1 MYDVI
6 IVGAGSV
13 GCAAAREL
21 SRYRLRVLVL
31 EKGHDLCAGASK
43 CNSGMI
49 HAGYDPIPGTNEAR
63 FNAPG
68 CAMMYE
74 ICDELDVPYLKN
86 GTTIFA
92 TDDNGMKELEK
103 LLHYAKINQVR
114 AEIVTPPALY
124 DLQPDI
130 GRDVRGV
137 LWVPDGGVTN
147 PFTVTFALAEN
158 ARRNGVEFLKET
170 EVTGITKTPAGF
182 SVTAKGSVDS
192 IANRPARASSEPSP
206 HPSLYRSSGNTD
218 SGLRDSGYRSSE
230 YRNSEYKNF
239 EYKTPECESSDGTLR
254 FETRMIINC
263 AGGHSDVINN
273 MVSGIHY
280 HIIPRFGAHVVL
292 DRKLSAK
299 LTTTLMETPHDL
311 PGGGHTKGMA
321 IIPTLGG
328 TMLLGCDATEV
339 GDPDFT
345 DTRRESIEQIVD
357 YFRAAWKD
365 LPLGSDGSP
374 FPEDSIISIFGGC
387 RPHADTNDFV
397 IGEPEDAP
405 GFVNAGGTESP
416 AFTSCVAIARH
427 VAGICIDRLK
437 AEPDPDFDPYR
448 KVKKAFRDMTNEER
462 KAAIAEN
469 PDYAKIVCRCEMVT
483 EAEIRDAIRRPLGAR
498 SIADVK
504 LRTRAGMGRC
514 QGGFCSPRVLEILSE
529 ELGIS
534 PLEVTQCGGES
545 RVLFGRACGEGAV

>member
-6 IVGAGSV
+6 VIGAGSV
-13 GCAAAREL
+13 GCSAAREL
-21 SRYRLRVLVL
+21 SRFRLRVLVL

-49 HAGYDPIPGTNEAR
+49 HAGYDPIPGTNEAL

-68 CAMMYE
+68 CHLMYQ
-74 ICDELDVPYLKN
+74 ICEELDVPFLQN

-92 TDDNGMKELEK
+92 TDENGMKELRK
-103 LLHYAKINQVR
+103 LLGFAADNGVR
-114 AEIVTPPALY
+114 AEIVTPPRLY
-124 DLQPDI
+124 ELQPDI
-130 GRDVRGV
+130 GKNVKAV

-158 ARRNGVEFLKET
+158 AHRNGVSFRCDT
-170 EVTGITKTPAGF
+170 EVTGIQKTGEGF
-182 SVTAKGSVDS
+182 LVTAGEEV
-192 IANRPARASSEPSP
+192 
-206 HPSLYRSSGNTD
+206 
-218 SGLRDSGYRSSE
+218 
-230 YRNSEYKNF
+230 
-239 EYKTPECESSDGTLR
+239 

-273 MVSGIHY
+273 MVSEHTFR
-280 HIIPRFGAHVVL
+280 IIPRFGAHVVL
-292 DRKLSAK
+292 DRKGSEK

-345 DTRRESIEQIVD
+345 DTRRDSIEQILE

-374 FPEDSIISIFGGC
+374 FPEDRIISIFGGC

-416 AFTSCVAIARH
+416 AFTACYAIGHH
-427 VAGICIDRLK
+427 VAGICVDRLRP
-437 AEPDPDFDPYR
+437 ARNEQFDPRR
-448 KVKKAFRDMTNEER
+448 KARKAFRDMDAGER
-462 KAAIAEN
+462 RQAIAEN
-469 PDYAKIVCRCEMVT
+469 PDYAKIVCRCELVT
-483 EAEIRDAIRRPLGAR
+483 EAEIREAIRRPLGAR
-498 SIADVK
+498 SVAGVK

-514 QGGFCSPRVLEILSE
+514 QGGFCSPRVVEILSE

-545 RVLFGRACGEGAV
+545 RILCGLACEGEKI

>member
-21 SRYRLRVLVL
+21 SRYRLKVLVL

-68 CAMMYE
+68 CALMYQ

-92 TDDNGMKELEK
+92 TDDAGMKELEK
-103 LLHYAKINQVR
+103 LLGYAELNKVR
-114 AEIVTPPALY
+114 ARIVTPPELY

-130 GRDVRGV
+130 GKDVKGV

-158 ARRNGVEFLKET
+158 AFKNGVEFRRET
-170 EVTGITKTPAGF
+170 EVTGISKKDGGF
-182 SVTAKGSVDS
+182 LVTALSRAG
-192 IANRPARASSEPSP
+192 AGASSAGGT
-206 HPSLYRSSGNTD
+206 SSA
-218 SGLRDSGYRSSE
+218 
-230 YRNSEYKNF
+230 
-239 EYKTPECESSDGTLR
+239 SDGSSSTADPATVSLT

-273 MVSGIHY
+273 MVSGH
-280 HIIPRFGAHVVL
+280 HFRIIPRFGAHVVL
-292 DRKLSAK
+292 DRKFSEK
-299 LTTTLMETPHDL
+299 LNTTLMETPHDL

-357 YFRAAWKD
+357 YFRKAWKD
-365 LPLGSDGSP
+365 LPTGSDGSA
-374 FPEDSIISIFGGC
+374 FPEDAIISIFGGC

-397 IGEPEDAP
+397 IGEPDDAP

-416 AFTSCVAIARH
+416 AFTACVAIAQH
-427 VAGICIDRLK
+427 VAGICIDRLRPPVN
-437 AEPDPDFDPYR
+437 EDFDPFR
-448 KVKKAFRDMTNEER
+448 KAPKAFRDMTNEER
-462 KAAIAEN
+462 RAAIAEN

-498 SIADVK
+498 SISEVK

-514 QGGFCSPRVLEILSE
+514 QGGFCSPRVAQILCE

-534 PLEVTQCGGES
+534 PLEVTQCGGDS
-545 RVLFGRACGEGAV
+545 RILAGRACSEALSPV

>member
-13 GCAAAREL
+13 GCATAREL

-49 HAGYDPIPGTNEAR
+49 HAGYDPIPGTNEAK

-68 CAMMYE
+68 CALMYR
-74 ICDELDVPYLKN
+74 ICDELEVPYLKN
-86 GTTIFA
+86 GTTVFA
-92 TDDNGMKELEK
+92 TDENGMRELYKLEGFAKEN
-103 LLHYAKINQVR
+103 HVR
-114 AEIVTPPALY
+114 AEVITPPALY
-124 DLQPDI
+124 ELQPEI
-130 GRDVRGV
+130 GKDVRGI
-137 LWVPDGGVTN
+137 LWVPDGGTTN
-147 PFTVTFALAEN
+147 PFTVTFAMAEN
-158 ARRNGVEFLKET
+158 AFANGVEFRKEAR
-170 EVTGITKTPAGF
+170 VTGIGKTGDGF
-182 SVTAKGSVDS
+182 QVTV
-192 IANRPARASSEPSP
+192 NQEEV
-206 HPSLYRSSGNTD
+206 L
-218 SGLRDSGYRSSE
+218 
-230 YRNSEYKNF
+230 
-239 EYKTPECESSDGTLR
+239 
-254 FETRMIINC
+254 ETRMVVNC

-273 MVSGIHY
+273 MVSETKFR
-280 HIIPRFGAHVVL
+280 IIPRFGAHVVL
-292 DRKLSAK
+292 DRKHSDK

-321 IIPTLGG
+321 IITTTGG

-339 GDPDFT
+339 DDPDFT

-357 YFRAAWKD
+357 YFKKAWKD
-365 LPLGSDGSP
+365 LPPGSDGTP
-374 FPEDSIISIFGGC
+374 FPEDEIISIFGGC

-397 IGEPEDAP
+397 IGEPDDAP

-416 AFTSCVAIARH
+416 AFTACYAIGQH
-427 VAGICIDRLK
+427 VAGICVDRLK
-437 AEPDPDFDPYR
+437 PPVNESFNPR
-448 KVKKAFRDMTNEER
+448 RHVKKAFRDMTNEER
-462 KAAIAEN
+462 RAAIAEN

-483 EAEIRDAIRRPLGAR
+483 EAEIRGAIRRPLGAR
-498 SIADVK
+498 SISEVK

-534 PLEVTQCGGES
+534 PLEVTQCGGAS
-545 RVLFGRACGEGAV
+545 KVLAGPACNA

>member
-1 MYDVI
+1 MMYDVI

-13 GCAAAREL
+13 GCATAREL
-21 SRYRLRVLVL
+21 SRYKLKIIVL
-31 EKGHDLCAGASK
+31 EKGHDICAGASK

-49 HAGYDPIPGTNEAR
+49 HAGYDPIPGTNEAK

-68 CAMMYE
+68 CQLMYQ
-74 ICDELDVPYLKN
+74 ICDELSVPYLKN

-92 TDDNGMKELEK
+92 TDENGMQELRK
-103 LLHYAKINQVR
+103 LLHYAEQNHVH
-114 AEIVTPPALY
+114 AEIVEPPALY

-130 GRDVRGV
+130 GKDVKAV

-147 PFTVTFALAEN
+147 PFSVTFAMAEN
-158 ARRNGVEFLKET
+158 AFANGVEFRKET
-170 EVTGITKTPAGF
+170 EVTDIRKTEDGF
-182 SVTAKGSVDS
+182 AVTAVFGAPGEAV
-192 IANRPARASSEPSP
+192 PGASA
-206 HPSLYRSSGNTD
+206 D
-218 SGLRDSGYRSSE
+218 GLHSMTFR
-230 YRNSEYKNF
+230 
-239 EYKTPECESSDGTLR
+239 
-254 FETRMIINC
+254 TRMVVNC

-273 MVSGIHY
+273 MVSAHTFR
-280 HIIPRFGAHVVL
+280 IIPRFGAHVVL

-299 LTTTLMETPHDL
+299 LNTTLMETPHDL

-365 LPLGSDGSP
+365 LPTGSDGSP
-374 FPEDSIISIFGGC
+374 FPEDAIISIFGGC

-397 IGEPEDAP
+397 IGEPDDAP

-416 AFTSCVAIARH
+416 AFTACYAIAQH
-427 VAGICIDRLK
+427 VAGICRDRLRP
-437 AEPDPDFDPYR
+437 APNERFHPRREAPR
-448 KVKKAFRDMTNEER
+448 AFRDMTNEER
-462 KAAIAEN
+462 RDAIAKN

-483 EAEIRDAIRRPLGAR
+483 EAEVRDAIRRPLGAR
-498 SIADVK
+498 SISEVK

-534 PLEVTQCGGES
+534 PLEVTQCGGAS
-545 RVLFGRACGEGAV
+545 RVLAGLACEAI

>member
-103 LLHYAKINQVR
+103 LLHYAEINQVR

-192 IANRPARASSEPSP
+192 IANRPARASSDPSA
-206 HPSLYRSSGNTD
+206 HPSLYRN
-218 SGLRDSGYRSSE
+218 
-230 YRNSEYKNF
+230 
-239 EYKTPECESSDGTLR
+239 SDGTLR

-273 MVSGIHY
+273 MVSGIQY

-339 GDPDFT
+339 EDPDFT

-437 AEPDPDFDPYR
+437 AEPDPDFNPYR

-483 EAEIRDAIRRPLGAR
+483 EAEIRDAIRRPR
-498 SIADVK
+498 
-504 LRTRAGMGRC
+504 RAFHRRC
-514 QGGFCSPRVLEILSE
+514 QAAHPRGHGPVPGWFLQPPRS
-529 ELGIS
+529 GN
-534 PLEVTQCGGES
+534 TQ
-545 RVLFGRACGEGAV
+545 

>member
-68 CAMMYE
+68 CALMYQ

-92 TDDNGMKELEK
+92 TDENGMRELQK
-103 LLHYAKINQVR
+103 LLHYAELNHVR
-114 AEIVTPPALY
+114 AEIVTPPELY
-124 DLQPDI
+124 RLQPDI
-130 GRDVRGV
+130 GKDVKGV

-158 ARRNGVEFLKET
+158 AYRNGVEFMKET
-170 EVTGITKTPAGF
+170 EVTGIRKTGEGF
-182 SVTAKGSVDS
+182 SVTAVSAAQGTPVIESCRGS
-192 IANRPARASSEPSP
+192 RPAKNALDPAAGTADTQ
-206 HPSLYRSSGNTD
+206 HPFAGTA
-218 SGLRDSGYRSSE
+218 GPQGA
-230 YRNSEYKNF
+230 
-239 EYKTPECESSDGTLR
+239 GHTLR
-254 FETRMIINC
+254 FETRMILNC

-273 MVSGIHY
+273 MVSSQHFR
-280 HIIPRFGAHVVL
+280 IIPRFGAHVVL
-292 DRKLSAK
+292 DRKLSGK

-357 YFRAAWKD
+357 YFKAAWKD
-365 LPLGSDGSP
+365 LPLGSDGSS
-374 FPEDSIISIFGGC
+374 FPEDAVISIFGGC

-397 IGEPEDAP
+397 IGEAEDVP

-416 AFTSCVAIARH
+416 AFTACVAIAQH

-437 AEPDPDFDPYR
+437 PAVNESFDPYR
-448 KVKKAFRDMTNEER
+448 RVRKSFREMTNEER
-462 KAAIAEN
+462 RAAIAED

-498 SIADVK
+498 SVSEVK

-534 PLEVTQCGGES
+534 PLEVTQCGGAS
-545 RVLFGRACGEGAV
+545 RILYGPACDSTAG

>member
-1 MYDVI
+1 MFDVI

-13 GCAAAREL
+13 GCATAREL

-49 HAGYDPIPGTNEAR
+49 HAGYDPIPGTNEAK

-68 CAMMYE
+68 CRLMYQ
-74 ICDELDVPYLKN
+74 ICDELSVPYLKN

-92 TDDNGMKELEK
+92 TDESGMRELYK
-103 LLHYAKINQVR
+103 LEGFARENHVR
-114 AEIVTPPALY
+114 AEIVTPPSLY
-124 DLQPDI
+124 ELLPDI
-130 GRDVRGV
+130 GKDVKAV

-147 PFTVTFALAEN
+147 PFSVTFALAEN
-158 ARRNGVEFLKET
+158 AWANGVKFYKEA
-170 EVTGITKTPAGF
+170 EVTDIQKSEEGFLVTAGMPASQAMDIPGTTPADAQPEGGTCPVTF
-182 SVTAKGSVDS
+182 S
-192 IANRPARASSEPSP
+192 AR
-206 HPSLYRSSGNTD
+206 
-218 SGLRDSGYRSSE
+218 
-230 YRNSEYKNF
+230 
-239 EYKTPECESSDGTLR
+239 
-254 FETRMIINC
+254 MVINC

-273 MVSGIHY
+273 MVSEKKFR
-280 HIIPRFGAHVVL
+280 IIPRFGAHVVL
-292 DRKLSAK
+292 DRKHSDK

-321 IIPTLGG
+321 IITTTGG

-339 GDPDFT
+339 DDPDFT

-357 YFRAAWKD
+357 YFKKAWKD
-365 LPLGSDGSP
+365 LPLGSDGTP
-374 FPEDSIISIFGGC
+374 FPEDEIISIFGGC

-397 IGEPEDAP
+397 IGEPDDAP

-416 AFTSCVAIARH
+416 AFTACYAIAQH
-427 VAGICIDRLK
+427 VASICIDRLK
-437 AEPDPDFDPYR
+437 PPVNENFDPHR
-448 KVKKAFRDMTNEER
+448 PAKKAFRDMTNEER
-462 KAAIAEN
+462 RAAIAEN

-498 SIADVK
+498 SISEIK

-534 PLEVTQCGGES
+534 PLEVTQCGGSS
-545 RVLFGRACGEGAV
+545 RVLAGLACNA

>member
-13 GCAAAREL
+13 GCGTAREL
-21 SRYRLRVLVL
+21 SRYSLRILVL

-49 HAGYDPIPGTNEAR
+49 HAGYDPVPGTNEAR

-68 CAMMYE
+68 CRLMYE
-74 ICDELDVPYLKN
+74 ACDELGVPYLKN
-86 GTTIFA
+86 GTTVFA
-92 TDDNGMKELEK
+92 TDENGMEELRK
-103 LLHYAKINQVR
+103 LKGFAEQNRVR
-114 AEIVTPPALY
+114 AEIVTPSELY
-124 DLQPDI
+124 SLQPDI
-130 GRDVRGV
+130 GPDVKGV

-158 ARRNGVEFLKET
+158 ALQNGAEFRTDTCVTDIRKT
-170 EVTGITKTPAGF
+170 EEGF
-182 SVTAKGSVDS
+182 LVTAGG
-192 IANRPARASSEPSP
+192 E
-206 HPSLYRSSGNTD
+206 
-218 SGLRDSGYRSSE
+218 
-230 YRNSEYKNF
+230 
-239 EYKTPECESSDGTLR
+239 TL
-254 FETRMIINC
+254 ETRMVVNC

-273 MVSGIHY
+273 MVSSKHFR
-280 HIIPRFGAHVVL
+280 IIPRFGAHVVL
-292 DRKLSAK
+292 DRKYAAK
-299 LTTTLMETPHDL
+299 LNTTLMETPHDL

-339 GDPDFT
+339 DDPDFT
-345 DTRRESIEQIVD
+345 DTRRESVEQILD

-365 LPLGSDGSP
+365 LPVGSGGEP
-374 FPEDSIISIFGGC
+374 FPEDGVISIFGGC

-397 IGEPEDAP
+397 IGEAEDAP
-405 GFVNAGGTESP
+405 GFINAGGTESP
-416 AFTSCVAIARH
+416 AFTSCLAIAQH
-427 VAGICIDRLK
+427 VAGLCVERLK
-437 AEPDPDFDPYR
+437 PEKNPRFDPRR
-448 KVKKAFRDMTNEER
+448 KAKKAFRDMTDEER
-462 KAAIAEN
+462 RQAIKED

-483 EAEIRDAIRRPLGAR
+483 EAEIRDAVRRPLGAR
-498 SIADVK
+498 SVAGVK

-514 QGGFCSPRVLEILSE
+514 QGGFCSPRVLRILSE

-545 RVLFGRACGEGAV
+545 RILAGRACGEAAGMADAAGMTGAAAGADAGEVKA

>member
-13 GCAAAREL
+13 GSATAREL
-21 SRYRLRVLVL
+21 SRYRLNVLVL

-49 HAGYDPIPGTNEAR
+49 HAGYDPIPGTNEAK

-68 CAMMYE
+68 CSLMYQ

-92 TDDNGMKELEK
+92 TDDNGMKELQK
-103 LLHYAKINQVR
+103 LLHYAELNHVR
-114 AEIVTPPALY
+114 AEIVTPPELY

-130 GRDVRGV
+130 GKDVLGV

-147 PFTVTFALAEN
+147 PFSVTFALAEN
-158 ARRNGVEFLKET
+158 AFHNGVQFLKET
-170 EVTGITKTPAGF
+170 EVTHIRK
-182 SVTAKGSVDS
+182 
-192 IANRPARASSEPSP
+192 
-206 HPSLYRSSGNTD
+206 TD
-218 SGLRDSGYRSSE
+218 SGFTVTARSTLDPACISLQASPVSFEETSSE
-230 YRNSEYKNF
+230 SISAEDG
-239 EYKTPECESSDGTLR
+239 SSVICS

-263 AGGHSDVINN
+263 AGGHSDVINS
-273 MVSGIHY
+273 MVSARHF

-292 DRKLSAK
+292 DRKLSEK

-357 YFRAAWKD
+357 YFKAAWKD
-365 LPLGSDGSP
+365 LPTGSDGSP
-374 FPEDSIISIFGGC
+374 FPEDAIISIFGGC

-397 IGEPEDAP
+397 IGEAEDAP

-416 AFTSCVAIARH
+416 AFTACVAIAQH

-437 AEPDPDFDPYR
+437 PEKNPSFDPYR
-448 KVKKAFRDMTNEER
+448 KMKKSFRDMTNEER
-462 KAAIAEN
+462 RAAIAEN

-498 SIADVK
+498 SVSEVK

-534 PLEVTQCGGES
+534 PLEVTQCGGRS
-545 RVLFGRACGEGAV
+545 TILSGRACQGL